1 VIYNK
6 RFNFIFIKTRKTAG
20 TSIEIELGKLR
31 GPDDIITPINKDEKF
46 SEEERT
52 SHDEAEVRRL
62 AASGIR
68 PEVGGNFALGYLGAQ
83 NHLWTAKEIAA
94 MKEPLNRAEKYWNH
108 MPAHVVR
115 QRLPQTEWERAFK
128 FCVERNPWDKVL
140 SAYWYLH
147 KRKDG
152 STPGTLDDFI
162 FSGRAAK
169 FSCWRRYTDPKTD
182 KLFVDRVL
190 RYENL
195 DAELAEVTDKLG
207 MPRLD
212 LPRAKG
218 WKRQDRRHYSEV
230 YTPEQRDRVAKD
242 FANEIRAFGYSF

>member
-1 VIYNK
+1 MIYSK
-6 RFNFIFIKTRKTAG
+6 RYGFIFIKTRKTAG
-20 TSIEIELGKLR
+20 TSIEIALGKLR
-31 GPDDIITPINKDEKF
+31 GPDDVISALSKDEDAPEQPGQIDV
-46 SEEERT
+46 EESRKL
-52 SHDEAEVRRL
+52 AEM
-62 AASGIR
+62 GIR
-68 PEVGGNFALGYLGAQ
+68 PPEDPNYALGYLGAQ
-83 NHLWTAKEIAA
+83 NYLWTPEEIAT
-94 MKEPLNRAEKYWNH
+94 MKEPPNRPEKFWNH
-108 MPAHVVR
+108 MPAHVAR
-115 QRLPQTEWERAFK
+115 QRLPKAEWDSAFK

-147 KRKDG
+147 KKKDG

-182 KLFVDRVL
+182 KLIVDRVL

-195 DAELAEVTDKLG
+195 DAELAEVTGKLG

-218 WKRQDRRHYSEV
+218 WKRQDRRHYSEI